1 METNNVEASARV
13 LDAATSAVGSI
24 HAAAGDAPAVWHPT
38 YADCVHFKS
47 LLEYFVAH
55 LEWKVNHDRGQ
66 AGFSTYI
73 EPNLNKEGE
82 LPVECSGSKGD
93 DADSLQSYIAR
104 WSRYGSDKV
113 IIKVLGLQTLKEEPK
128 GWYLKWAHASGA
140 NIKTR
145 WRQNHLERF
154 YLNVCIITTDYP
166 QDTEVAIDELG
177 LFDGLGPNQAVK
189 DFFDAFVQ
197 LKGKFYE
204 MWEAEQGGEN
214 NEANN
219 GSELKEG
226 NRLVDELQE
235 LITSNKNLI
244 LTGAPGTGKTFLA
257 KQLAHKLV
265 DDPNCDEEQ
274 NKARYNAQV
283 KFVQFHPSYDYT
295 DFVEGLR
302 PKNDENGQLGFERR
316 DGTFK
321 ELCLAA
327 LNAQEQAQK
336 DGVEAPAFVMI
347 IDEINRGQVSK
358 IFGELFFALDPD
370 YRGSEGLVETQ
381 YQNMVPDGDQFK
393 KGFYVPENVYVIGTM
408 NDIDHSLEPLD
419 FAFRRRFAWREITA
433 SERFDAMFIGTEPF
447 AVAPDLV
454 AQVKPFFTRLNDK
467 IGSDLGFGTA
477 YQVGPAYFLKLK
489 NFIKDIPD
497 LNDANDEQVKACM
510 EKLWAIHLKPLLQEY
525 LKVNSDTDL
534 TLEDLEQAYY
544 GINSRL
550 EVSAAAPAAHNALLD
565 DFSALAEEPAAV
577 QNEGSVQHDAA
588 VPRTNHGVE
597 SAQPIKLSAEEKLK
611 FQQLLEYLVVR

>member
-1 METNNVEASARV
+1 METNNVAASTTV
-13 LDAATSAVGSI
+13 LDAVTSAVGGTN
-24 HAAAGDAPAVWHPT
+24 AAAGDAPVAWQPT
-38 YADCVHFKS
+38 YADCVQFKS

-55 LEWKVNHDRGQ
+55 LEWKVNHDRKQ

-73 EPNLNKEGE
+73 EPNLNKDGE

-113 IIKVLGLQTLKEEPK
+113 IIKVLGLQTLKDEPK

-166 QDTEVAIDELG
+166 QDTEVAINELG

-219 GSELKEG
+219 GSELKDG
-226 NRLVDELQE
+226 NHLVDELQE
-235 LITSNKNLI
+235 LITINKNLI
-244 LTGAPGTGKTFLA
+244 LTGAPGTGKTYLA
-257 KQLAHKLV
+257 KQLACKLV
-265 DDPNCDEEQ
+265 GAQSAKDEQYQ
-274 NKARYNAQV
+274 NHV

-302 PKNDENGQLGFERR
+302 PYNQGGQLGFERK
-316 DGTFK
+316 DGSFK
-321 ELCLAA
+321 MLCKAALAA
-327 LNAQEQAQK
+327 
-336 DGVEAPAFVMI
+336 PAENFVMI

-370 YRGSEGLVETQ
+370 YRGPEGLVETQ

-393 KGFYVPENVYVIGTM
+393 KGFYVPENVYIIGTM

-419 FAFRRRFAWREITA
+419 FAFRRRFAWREIAA
-433 SERFDAMFIGTEPF
+433 SERFDGMFSGAEPF
-447 AVAPDLV
+447 AAAPDLV

-544 GINSRL
+544 GITSRL

>member
-1 METNNVEASARV
+1 METNNVEASTRV
-13 LDAATSAVGSI
+13 LDAATSAVGT
-24 HAAAGDAPAVWHPT
+24 HAAAGDAPAAWHPT

-93 DADSLQSYIAR
+93 DADSLQSYIER

-166 QDTEVAIDELG
+166 QDTEVAINELG

-189 DFFDAFVQ
+189 DFFEAFVQ

-204 MWEAEQGGEN
+204 MWEAEQGGKN
-214 NEANN
+214 NGANN
-219 GSELKEG
+219 GSELNEG
-226 NRLVDELQE
+226 NHLVDELQE

-244 LTGAPGTGKTFLA
+244 LTGAPGTGKTYLA
-257 KQLAHKLV
+257 KQLACNLLGAQSAK
-265 DDPNCDEEQ
+265 DEQ
-274 NKARYNAQV
+274 YQSHV

-302 PKNDENGQLGFERR
+302 PYNQGGQLGFERK
-316 DGTFK
+316 DGSFK
-321 ELCLAA
+321 ALCKAALAA
-327 LNAQEQAQK
+327 PDEN
-336 DGVEAPAFVMI
+336 FVMI

-370 YRGSEGLVETQ
+370 YRGPDGLVETQ
-381 YQNMVPDGDQFK
+381 YQNMVPDGNQFK

-419 FAFRRRFAWREITA
+419 FAFRRRFAWYEILA
-433 SERFDAMFIGTEPF
+433 EKRFEMLSET
-447 AVAPDLV
+447 
-454 AQVKPFFTRLNDK
+454 KPFSTAPKFVQKVEPYFTRLNDMIK
-467 IGSDLGFGTA
+467 SDQGFGTA

-489 NFIKDIPD
+489 NFIPGITA
-497 LNDANDEQVKACM
+497 LNDATPDQVEDCM
-510 EKLWAIHLKPLLQEY
+510 NELWEIHLKPLLQEC
-525 LKVNSDTDL
+525 LKVNSDTNL
-534 TLEDLEQAYY
+534 TLEDLENTFLNTKSNE
-544 GINSRL
+544 GINQSG
-550 EVSAAAPAAHNALLD
+550 E
-565 DFSALAEEPAAV
+565 
-577 QNEGSVQHDAA
+577 QGGDAQ
-588 VPRTNHGVE
+588 G
-597 SAQPIKLSAEEKLK
+597 
-611 FQQLLEYLVVR
+611 

>member
-1 METNNVEASARV
+1 METNNVAASTTV
-13 LDAATSAVGSI
+13 LDAVTSAVGGTN
-24 HAAAGDAPAVWHPT
+24 AAAGDAPVAWQPT
-38 YADCVHFKS
+38 YADCVQFKS

-55 LEWKVNHDRGQ
+55 LEWKVNHDRKQ

-73 EPNLNKEGE
+73 EPNLNKDGE

-113 IIKVLGLQTLKEEPK
+113 IIKVLGLQTLKDEPK

-219 GSELKEG
+219 GSELKDG
-226 NRLVDELQE
+226 NHLVDELQE

-244 LTGAPGTGKTFLA
+244 LTGAPGTGKTYLA
-257 KQLAHKLV
+257 KQLACKLV
-265 DDPNCDEEQ
+265 GAKEANDKDPLYKDH
-274 NKARYNAQV
+274 V

-321 ELCLAA
+321 KLCQAA
-327 LNAQEQAQK
+327 LEAQKQAQN
-336 DGVEAPAFVMI
+336 DGVEAPSFVMI
-347 IDEINRGQVSK
+347 NDELNRGQVSK
-358 IFGELFFALDPD
+358 I
-370 YRGSEGLVETQ
+370 
-381 YQNMVPDGDQFK
+381 
-393 KGFYVPENVYVIGTM
+393 
-408 NDIDHSLEPLD
+408 
-419 FAFRRRFAWREITA
+419 
-433 SERFDAMFIGTEPF
+433 
-447 AVAPDLV
+447 
-454 AQVKPFFTRLNDK
+454 
-467 IGSDLGFGTA
+467 LG
-477 YQVGPAYFLKLK
+477 
-489 NFIKDIPD
+489 
-497 LNDANDEQVKACM
+497 
-510 EKLWAIHLKPLLQEY
+510 
-525 LKVNSDTDL
+525 
-534 TLEDLEQAYY
+534 
-544 GINSRL
+544 
-550 EVSAAAPAAHNALLD
+550 
-565 DFSALAEEPAAV
+565 
-577 QNEGSVQHDAA
+577 
-588 VPRTNHGVE
+588 
-597 SAQPIKLSAEEKLK
+597 
-611 FQQLLEYLVVR
+611 

>member
-1 METNNVEASARV
+1 METNNVEASTRV
-13 LDAATSAVGSI
+13 LDAATSAVGT
-24 HAAAGDAPAVWHPT
+24 HAAAGDAPAAWHPT

-93 DADSLQSYIAR
+93 DADSLQSYIER

-189 DFFDAFVQ
+189 DFFEAFVQ

-204 MWEAEQGGEN
+204 MWEAEQGGKN
-214 NEANN
+214 NGANN
-219 GSELKEG
+219 GSELNEG
-226 NRLVDELQE
+226 NHLVDELHE

-244 LTGAPGTGKTFLA
+244 LTGAPGTGKTYLA
-257 KQLAHKLV
+257 KQLACNLV
-265 DDPNCDEEQ
+265 GAQSAKDEQ
-274 NKARYNAQV
+274 YQSHV
-283 KFVQFHPSYDYT
+283 KFLQFHPSYDYT

-302 PKNDENGQLGFERR
+302 PVNKDGLLGFERK
-316 DGTFK
+316 DGSFK
-321 ELCLAA
+321 TLCKAALAA
-327 LNAQEQAQK
+327 PDEI
-336 DGVEAPAFVMI
+336 FVMI

-370 YRGSEGLVETQ
+370 YRGAEGLVETQ

-393 KGFYVPENVYVIGTM
+393 KGFYVPENVYIIGTM

-419 FAFRRRFAWREITA
+419 FAFRRRFAWREIAA
-433 SERFDAMFIGTEPF
+433 SERFDGMFSGAEPF
-447 AVAPDLV
+447 AAAPDLV
-454 AQVKPFFTRLNDK
+454 AQVKPYFTRLNDK
-467 IGSDLGFGTA
+467 IGADSGFGMA

-489 NFIKDIPD
+489 NFIKDISD
-497 LNDANDEQVKACM
+497 LNAAKDEQVRACL

-525 LKVNSDTDL
+525 LKVNGDSSFTLDDL
-534 TLEDLEQAYY
+534 GNAYCGTNLEQ
-544 GINSRL
+544 
-550 EVSAAAPAAHNALLD
+550 EDHAAAQDANNVLLD
-565 DFSALAEEPAAV
+565 DFSALAGAMDAPEESNAEHGTTAPELNRVAEPTQAA
-577 QNEGSVQHDAA
+577 E
-588 VPRTNHGVE
+588 
-597 SAQPIKLSAEEKLK
+597 LSPEDILKLK
-611 FQQLLEYLVVR
+611 QLLKSVGVR

>member
-1 METNNVEASARV
+1 METNNVAASTTV
-13 LDAATSAVGSI
+13 LDASTSAVGSTN
-24 HAAAGDAPAVWHPT
+24 AAAGDAPAAWQPT
-38 YADCVHFKS
+38 YADCVQFKN

-93 DADSLQSYIAR
+93 DADSLQSYIAQ

-145 WRQNHLERF
+145 WRQNHLDRF

-166 QDTEVAIDELG
+166 EDTEFTIEELG
-177 LFDGLGPNQAVK
+177 LFDGLGPNQAVQ
-189 DFFDAFVQ
+189 DFLEAFVQ
-197 LKGKFYE
+197 LKDKFYE
-204 MWEAEQGGEN
+204 RWEAEQGGRN
-214 NEANN
+214 HAANN
-219 GSELKEG
+219 GSELKDG
-226 NRLVDELQE
+226 NHLVDELQE

-257 KQLAHKLV
+257 KQLASRLV
-265 DDPNCDEEQ
+265 GAQSTKDDQ
-274 NKARYNAQV
+274 YQSHV

-302 PKNDENGQLGFERR
+302 PYNQGGQLGFERK
-316 DGTFK
+316 DGSFK
-321 ELCLAA
+321 ALCKSALAA
-327 LNAQEQAQK
+327 PDET
-336 DGVEAPAFVMI
+336 FVLI

-358 IFGELFFALDPD
+358 IFGELFFALDQD
-370 YRGSEGLVETQ
+370 YRGPEGLVETQ
-381 YQNMVPDGDQFK
+381 YQNMVPDRDQFK
-393 KGFYVPENVYVIGTM
+393 KGFYVPENVYIIGTM

-419 FAFRRRFAWREITA
+419 FAFRRRFAWREIAA
-433 SERFDAMFIGTEPF
+433 SERFDGMFSGAETF
-447 AVAPDLV
+447 AFAPDFV
-454 AQVKPFFTRLNDK
+454 AKVKPYFTRLNDK
-467 IGSDLGFGTA
+467 IGADSGFGTA

-489 NFIKDIPD
+489 NFTKDISD
-497 LNDANDEQVKACM
+497 LNAAKDEQVRACL

-534 TLEDLEQAYY
+534 TLDDLEQAYY
-544 GINSRL
+544 GTNSRL

-565 DFSALAEEPAAV
+565 DFSALAEVPAAV
-577 QNEGSVQHDAA
+577 QDEGNVQHDAA

-611 FQQLLEYLVVR
+611 FQQLLEYFVP

>member
-93 DADSLQSYIAR
+93 DADSLQSYIER

-145 WRQNHLERF
+145 WRQNHLDRF

-166 QDTEVAIDELG
+166 EDAEFTIEELG
-177 LFDGLGPNQAVK
+177 LFDGLGPNQAVQ
-189 DFFDAFVQ
+189 DFLEAFVQ
-197 LKGKFYE
+197 LKDKFYE
-204 MWEAEQGGEN
+204 RWEAEQGGRN
-214 NEANN
+214 HAANN
-219 GSELKEG
+219 GSELKDG
-226 NRLVDELQE
+226 NHLVDELQE

-257 KQLAHKLV
+257 KQLASRLV
-265 DDPNCDEEQ
+265 GAQSTKDDQ
-274 NKARYNAQV
+274 YQSHV

-302 PKNDENGQLGFERR
+302 PYNQGGQLGFERK
-316 DGTFK
+316 DGSFK
-321 ELCLAA
+321 ALCKSALAA
-327 LNAQEQAQK
+327 PDET
-336 DGVEAPAFVMI
+336 FVLI

-370 YRGSEGLVETQ
+370 YRGPEGLVETQ

-393 KGFYVPENVYVIGTM
+393 KGFYVPENVYIIGTM

-419 FAFRRRFAWREITA
+419 FAFRRRFAWREIAA
-433 SERFDAMFIGTEPF
+433 SERFDGMFSGAETF
-447 AVAPDLV
+447 AFAPDLV
-454 AQVKPFFTRLNDK
+454 AQVKLYFTRLNDK
-467 IGSDLGFGTA
+467 IGADSGFGTA

-489 NFIKDIPD
+489 NFTKDLSD
-497 LNDANDEQVKACM
+497 LNAANDEQVKACM

-544 GINSRL
+544 GTNIRL
-550 EVSAAAPAAHNALLD
+550 EDSAAAPAAHNALLD
-565 DFSALAEEPAAV
+565 SALAEVPAAV
-577 QNEGSVQHDAA
+577 QDEGNVQHDAA

-611 FQQLLEYLVVR
+611 FQQLLEYFVGVR

>member
-1 METNNVEASARV
+1 METNNVAASTTV
-13 LDAATSAVGSI
+13 LDASTSAVGS
-24 HAAAGDAPAVWHPT
+24 ANVAAGDALAAWHPT
-38 YADCVHFKS
+38 YADCVQFKS

-55 LEWKVNHDRGQ
+55 LEWKVNHDRKQ

-73 EPNLNKEGE
+73 ESNLNKDGE

-93 DADSLQSYIAR
+93 DTDSLQSYIAR

-145 WRQNHLERF
+145 WRQNHLERL

-189 DFFDAFVQ
+189 DFLEAFVQ

-204 MWEAEQGGEN
+204 MWEAKQGGEN
-214 NEANN
+214 NGANN

-244 LTGAPGTGKTFLA
+244 LTGAPGTGKTYLA
-257 KQLAHKLV
+257 KQLACKLV
-265 DDPNCDEEQ
+265 GAQSAKDEHYQ
-274 NKARYNAQV
+274 SHV

-302 PKNDENGQLGFERR
+302 PANKDGSLGFERR
-316 DGTFK
+316 DGSFK
-321 ELCLAA
+321 TLCKAALAA
-327 LNAQEQAQK
+327 PDEN
-336 DGVEAPAFVMI
+336 FVMI

-370 YRGSEGLVETQ
+370 YRGPECLVETQ

-393 KGFYVPENVYVIGTM
+393 AGFYVPENVYIIGTM

-419 FAFRRRFAWREITA
+419 FAFRRRFAWREIAA
-433 SERFDAMFIGTEPF
+433 SERFDGMFSGAEPF
-447 AVAPDLV
+447 AAAPDLV
-454 AQVKPFFTRLNDK
+454 AQVKPYFTRLNDK
-467 IGSDLGFGTA
+467 IGADLGFGTA

-489 NFIKDIPD
+489 NFNKDISD
-497 LNDANDEQVKACM
+497 LNALNDEQVKACM
-510 EKLWAIHLKPLLQEY
+510 EQLWAIHLKPLLQEY
-525 LKVNSDTDL
+525 LKVNSDTSL
-534 TLEDLEQAYY
+534 TLDDLEQAYY
-544 GINSRL
+544 STNIRP
-550 EVSAAAPAAHNALLD
+550 EVSAVSPGASSVLLD
-565 DFSALAEEPAAV
+565 APNTPEAAQEESNAEFV
-577 QNEGSVQHDAA
+577 SYFLWDNRDAK
-588 VPRTNHGVE
+588 
-597 SAQPIKLSAEEKLK
+597 SAQPIKLSAEEKQK
-611 FQQLLEYLVVR
+611 RFKQLLEYFVGVR

>member
-1 METNNVEASARV
+1 METNNVAASTTV
-13 LDAATSAVGSI
+13 LDAVTSAVGGTN
-24 HAAAGDAPAVWHPT
+24 AAAGDAPVAWQPT
-38 YADCVHFKS
+38 YADCVQFKS

-55 LEWKVNHDRGQ
+55 LEWKVNHDRKQ

-73 EPNLNKEGE
+73 EPNLNKDGE

-113 IIKVLGLQTLKEEPK
+113 IIKVLGLQTLKDEPK

-166 QDTEVAIDELG
+166 QDTEVAINELG

-219 GSELKEG
+219 GSELKDG
-226 NRLVDELQE
+226 NHLVDELQE

-257 KQLAHKLV
+257 KQLASRLV
-265 DDPNCDEEQ
+265 GAQSTKDEQYQ
-274 NKARYNAQV
+274 NHV

-302 PKNDENGQLGFERR
+302 PYNQGGQLGFERK
-316 DGTFK
+316 DGSFK
-321 ELCLAA
+321 MLCKAALAA
-327 LNAQEQAQK
+327 
-336 DGVEAPAFVMI
+336 PAENFVMI

-370 YRGSEGLVETQ
+370 YRGPDGLVETQ

-393 KGFYVPENVYVIGTM
+393 KGFYVPENVYIIGTM

-419 FAFRRRFAWREITA
+419 FAFRRRFAWREIAA
-433 SERFDAMFIGTEPF
+433 SERFYGMFMVSEPF
-447 AVAPDLV
+447 AAAPDLV
-454 AQVKPFFTRLNDK
+454 AQVKPYFERLNDK
-467 IGSDLGFGTA
+467 IGADSGFGTA

-489 NFIKDIPD
+489 NFIKDISD
-497 LNDANDEQVKACM
+497 LNAAKDEQVRACL

-534 TLEDLEQAYY
+534 TLEDFEQAYY

>member
-1 METNNVEASARV
+1 METNNVAASTTV
-13 LDAATSAVGSI
+13 LDAVTSAVGGTN
-24 HAAAGDAPAVWHPT
+24 AAAGDAPVAWQPT
-38 YADCVHFKS
+38 YADCVQFKS

-55 LEWKVNHDRGQ
+55 LEWKVNHDRKQ

-73 EPNLNKEGE
+73 EPNLNKDGE

-113 IIKVLGLQTLKEEPK
+113 IIKVLGLQTLKDEPK

-166 QDTEVAIDELG
+166 QDTEVAINELG

-189 DFFDAFVQ
+189 DFLEAFVQ

-204 MWEAEQGGEN
+204 MWEADQGGKN
-214 NEANN
+214 NGANN
-219 GSELKEG
+219 GSKLKEG

-244 LTGAPGTGKTFLA
+244 LTGAPGTGKTYLA
-257 KQLAHKLV
+257 KQLACKLV
-265 DDPNCDEEQ
+265 GAQSAKDEQYQ
-274 NKARYNAQV
+274 NHV

-302 PKNDENGQLGFERR
+302 PYNQGGQLGFERK
-316 DGTFK
+316 DGSFK
-321 ELCLAA
+321 MLCKAALAA
-327 LNAQEQAQK
+327 
-336 DGVEAPAFVMI
+336 PAENFVMI

-370 YRGSEGLVETQ
+370 YRGPEGLVETQ

-393 KGFYVPENVYVIGTM
+393 KGFYVPENVYIIGTM

-433 SERFDAMFIGTEPF
+433 SERFDGMFSGAEPF
-447 AVAPDLV
+447 AAAPDLV

-467 IGSDLGFGTA
+467 FGSDLVGFGTA

>member
-1 METNNVEASARV
+1 METNNVAASTTV
-13 LDAATSAVGSI
+13 LDAVTSAVGGTN
-24 HAAAGDAPAVWHPT
+24 AAAGDAPVAWQPT
-38 YADCVHFKS
+38 YADCVQFKS

-55 LEWKVNHDRGQ
+55 LEWKVNHDRKQ
-66 AGFSTYI
+66 AGFSTYV
-73 EPNLNKEGE
+73 EPNLNKDGE

-145 WRQNHLERF
+145 WRQHHLERF

-166 QDTEVAIDELG
+166 QDTEVAINELG

-189 DFFDAFVQ
+189 DFLEAFVQ

-204 MWEAEQGGEN
+204 MWEAKQGGEN
-214 NEANN
+214 NGVNN

-244 LTGAPGTGKTFLA
+244 LTGAPGTGKTYLA
-257 KQLAHKLV
+257 KQLACKLV
-265 DDPNCDEEQ
+265 GAQSAKDEQYQ
-274 NKARYNAQV
+274 NHV

-302 PKNDENGQLGFERR
+302 PYNQGGQLGFERK
-316 DGTFK
+316 DGSFK
-321 ELCLAA
+321 ELCKAALAA
-327 LNAQEQAQK
+327 
-336 DGVEAPAFVMI
+336 PAENFVMI

-358 IFGELFFALDPD
+358 IVGELFFALDPD
-370 YRGSEGLVETQ
+370 YRGPEGLVETQ

-393 KGFYVPENVYVIGTM
+393 KGFYVPENVYIIGTM

-433 SERFDAMFIGTEPF
+433 SERFDGMFSGAEPF
-447 AVAPDLV
+447 AAAPDLV

>member
-1 METNNVEASARV
+1 METNNVAASTTV
-13 LDAATSAVGSI
+13 LDAVTSAVGGTN
-24 HAAAGDAPAVWHPT
+24 AAAGDAPVAWQPT
-38 YADCVHFKS
+38 YADCVQFKS

-55 LEWKVNHDRGQ
+55 LEWKVNHDRKQ
-66 AGFSTYI
+66 AGFSTYV
-73 EPNLNKEGE
+73 EPNLNKDGE

-166 QDTEVAIDELG
+166 QDTEVAINELG

-189 DFFDAFVQ
+189 DFLEAFVQ

-204 MWEAEQGGEN
+204 MWEAKQGGEN
-214 NEANN
+214 NGVNN

-244 LTGAPGTGKTFLA
+244 LTGAPGTGKTYLA
-257 KQLAHKLV
+257 KQLACKLV
-265 DDPNCDEEQ
+265 GAQSAKDEQYQ
-274 NKARYNAQV
+274 NHV

-302 PKNDENGQLGFERR
+302 PYNQGGQLGFERK
-316 DGTFK
+316 DGSFK
-321 ELCLAA
+321 ELCKAALAA
-327 LNAQEQAQK
+327 
-336 DGVEAPAFVMI
+336 PAENFVMI

-358 IFGELFFALDPD
+358 IVGELFFALDPD
-370 YRGSEGLVETQ
+370 YRGPEGLVETQ

-393 KGFYVPENVYVIGTM
+393 KGFYVPENVYIIGTM

-433 SERFDAMFIGTEPF
+433 SERFDGMFSGAEPF
-447 AVAPDLV
+447 AAAPDLV

-497 LNDANDEQVKACM
+497 LNDAKDEQVKACM

>member
-1 METNNVEASARV
+1 M
-13 LDAATSAVGSI
+13 
-24 HAAAGDAPAVWHPT
+24 
-38 YADCVHFKS
+38 
-47 LLEYFVAH
+47 
-55 LEWKVNHDRGQ
+55 
-66 AGFSTYI
+66 
-73 EPNLNKEGE
+73 
-82 LPVECSGSKGD
+82 
-93 DADSLQSYIAR
+93 
-104 WSRYGSDKV
+104 
-113 IIKVLGLQTLKEEPK
+113 
-128 GWYLKWAHASGA
+128 
-140 NIKTR
+140 
-145 WRQNHLERF
+145 
-154 YLNVCIITTDYP
+154 
-166 QDTEVAIDELG
+166 
-177 LFDGLGPNQAVK
+177 FDGLGPNQAVK
-189 DFFDAFVQ
+189 DFFEAFVQ

-219 GSELKEG
+219 GSELKDG
-226 NRLVDELQE
+226 NHLVDELQE

-244 LTGAPGTGKTFLA
+244 LTGAPGTGKTYLA
-257 KQLAHKLV
+257 KQLACKLV
-265 DDPNCDEEQ
+265 GAQSAKDEQYQ
-274 NKARYNAQV
+274 NHV

-302 PKNDENGQLGFERR
+302 PYNQGGQPGFERK
-316 DGTFK
+316 DGSFK
-321 ELCLAA
+321 ALCKAALAA
-327 LNAQEQAQK
+327 PDEN
-336 DGVEAPAFVMI
+336 FVMI

-370 YRGSEGLVETQ
+370 YRGPEGLVETQ

-393 KGFYVPENVYVIGTM
+393 KGFYVPENVYIIGTM

-433 SERFDAMFIGTEPF
+433 SERFYGMFSGAEPF
-447 AVAPDLV
+447 AAAPDLV

-550 EVSAAAPAAHNALLD
+550 EVSAAAPAAHNSLLD
-565 DFSALAEEPAAV
+565 DFSALAEESAAV

>member
-1 METNNVEASARV
+1 METNNVAASTTV
-13 LDAATSAVGSI
+13 LDAATSAVGGT
-24 HAAAGDAPAVWHPT
+24 HAAGDAPASWQPT
-38 YADCVHFKS
+38 YADCVQFKS

-55 LEWKVNHDRGQ
+55 IEWKVNHDREQ

-73 EPNLNKEGE
+73 EPNLNKDGE

-93 DADSLQSYIAR
+93 DTDSLQSYIAQ

-145 WRQNHLERF
+145 WRQNHLDRF

-166 QDTEVAIDELG
+166 EDTEFTIEELG
-177 LFDGLGPNQAVK
+177 LFDGLGPNQAVQ
-189 DFFDAFVQ
+189 DFLEAFVQ
-197 LKGKFYE
+197 LKDKFYE
-204 MWEAEQGGEN
+204 RWEAEQGGRN
-214 NEANN
+214 HAANN
-219 GSELKEG
+219 GSELKDG
-226 NRLVDELQE
+226 NHLVDELQE

-257 KQLAHKLV
+257 KQLASRLV
-265 DDPNCDEEQ
+265 GAQSTKDDQ
-274 NKARYNAQV
+274 YQSHV

-302 PKNDENGQLGFERR
+302 PYNQGGQLGFERK
-316 DGTFK
+316 DGSFK
-321 ELCLAA
+321 ALCKSALAA
-327 LNAQEQAQK
+327 PDET
-336 DGVEAPAFVMI
+336 FVLI

-358 IFGELFFALDPD
+358 IFGELFFALDQD
-370 YRGSEGLVETQ
+370 YRGPEGLVETQ
-381 YQNMVPDGDQFK
+381 YQNMVPDRDQFK
-393 KGFYVPENVYVIGTM
+393 KGFYVPENVYIIGTM

-419 FAFRRRFAWREITA
+419 FAFRRRFAWREIAA
-433 SERFDAMFIGTEPF
+433 SERFDGMFSGAETF
-447 AVAPDLV
+447 AFAPDFV
-454 AQVKPFFTRLNDK
+454 AKVKPYFTRLNDK
-467 IGSDLGFGTA
+467 IGADSGFGTA

-489 NFIKDIPD
+489 NFTKDISD
-497 LNDANDEQVKACM
+497 LNAAKDEQVRACL

-534 TLEDLEQAYY
+534 TLDDLEQAYY
-544 GINSRL
+544 GTNSRL

-565 DFSALAEEPAAV
+565 DFSALAEVPAAV
-577 QNEGSVQHDAA
+577 QDEGNVQHDAA

-611 FQQLLEYLVVR
+611 FQQLLEYFVP

>member
-1 METNNVEASARV
+1 METNNVAASTTV
-13 LDAATSAVGSI
+13 LDAATSAVGGT
-24 HAAAGDAPAVWHPT
+24 HAAGDAPASWQPT
-38 YADCVHFKS
+38 YADYVQFKS

-55 LEWKVNHDRGQ
+55 LEWKVNHDREQ

-73 EPNLNKEGE
+73 EPNLNKDGE

-93 DADSLQSYIAR
+93 DTDSLQSYIAR

-166 QDTEVAIDELG
+166 QDTEVAIGELG

-189 DFFDAFVQ
+189 DFLEAFVQ

-204 MWEAEQGGEN
+204 MWEAKQGGEN
-214 NEANN
+214 NGVNN
-219 GSELKEG
+219 GSELKVG

-244 LTGAPGTGKTFLA
+244 LTGAPGTGKTYLA
-257 KQLAHKLV
+257 KQLACKLV
-265 DDPNCDEEQ
+265 GAQSAKDEQYQ
-274 NKARYNAQV
+274 NHV

-302 PKNDENGQLGFERR
+302 PYNQGGQLGFERK
-316 DGTFK
+316 DGSFK
-321 ELCLAA
+321 MLCKAALAA
-327 LNAQEQAQK
+327 
-336 DGVEAPAFVMI
+336 PAENFVMI

-370 YRGSEGLVETQ
+370 YRGPEGLVETQ
-381 YQNMVPDGDQFK
+381 YQNMVLDGDQFK
-393 KGFYVPENVYVIGTM
+393 KGFYVPENVYIIGTM

-433 SERFDAMFIGTEPF
+433 SERFDGMFSGAEPF
-447 AVAPDLV
+447 AAAPDLV

-588 VPRTNHGVE
+588 VPRTNHGIE

>member
-1 METNNVEASARV
+1 
-13 LDAATSAVGSI
+13 
-24 HAAAGDAPAVWHPT
+24 
-38 YADCVHFKS
+38 
-47 LLEYFVAH
+47 
-55 LEWKVNHDRGQ
+55 
-66 AGFSTYI
+66 
-73 EPNLNKEGE
+73 
-82 LPVECSGSKGD
+82 
-93 DADSLQSYIAR
+93 
-104 WSRYGSDKV
+104 
-113 IIKVLGLQTLKEEPK
+113 
-128 GWYLKWAHASGA
+128 
-140 NIKTR
+140 
-145 WRQNHLERF
+145 
-154 YLNVCIITTDYP
+154 
-166 QDTEVAIDELG
+166 
-177 LFDGLGPNQAVK
+177 
-189 DFFDAFVQ
+189 
-197 LKGKFYE
+197 
-204 MWEAEQGGEN
+204 
-214 NEANN
+214 
-219 GSELKEG
+219 
-226 NRLVDELQE
+226 
-235 LITSNKNLI
+235 
-244 LTGAPGTGKTFLA
+244 
-257 KQLAHKLV
+257 
-265 DDPNCDEEQ
+265 
-274 NKARYNAQV
+274 
-283 KFVQFHPSYDYT
+283 
-295 DFVEGLR
+295 
-302 PKNDENGQLGFERR
+302 
-316 DGTFK
+316 
-321 ELCLAA
+321 
-327 LNAQEQAQK
+327 
-336 DGVEAPAFVMI
+336 MI

-358 IFGELFFALDPD
+358 IVGELFFALDPD
-370 YRGSEGLVETQ
+370 YRGPEGLVETQ

-393 KGFYVPENVYVIGTM
+393 KGFYVPENVYIIGTM

-433 SERFDAMFIGTEPF
+433 SERFDGMFSGAEPF
-447 AVAPDLV
+447 AAAPDLV

>member
-1 METNNVEASARV
+1 METNNVAASTTV
-13 LDAATSAVGSI
+13 LDAVTSAVGGTN
-24 HAAAGDAPAVWHPT
+24 AAAGDAPVAWQPT
-38 YADCVHFKS
+38 YADCVQFKS

-55 LEWKVNHDRGQ
+55 LEWKVNHDRKQ
-66 AGFSTYI
+66 AGFSTYV
-73 EPNLNKEGE
+73 EPNLNKDGE

-166 QDTEVAIDELG
+166 QDTEVAINELG

-189 DFFDAFVQ
+189 DFLEAFVQ

-204 MWEAEQGGEN
+204 MWEAKQGGEN
-214 NEANN
+214 NGVNN

-244 LTGAPGTGKTFLA
+244 LTGAPGTGKTYLA
-257 KQLAHKLV
+257 KQLACKLV
-265 DDPNCDEEQ
+265 GAQSAKDEQYQ
-274 NKARYNAQV
+274 NHV

-302 PKNDENGQLGFERR
+302 PYNQGGQLGFERK
-316 DGTFK
+316 DGSFK
-321 ELCLAA
+321 ELCKAALAA
-327 LNAQEQAQK
+327 
-336 DGVEAPAFVMI
+336 PAENFVMI

-358 IFGELFFALDPD
+358 IVGELFFALDPD
-370 YRGSEGLVETQ
+370 YRGPEGLVETQ

-393 KGFYVPENVYVIGTM
+393 KGFYVPENVYIIGTM

-433 SERFDAMFIGTEPF
+433 SERFDGMFSGAEPF
-447 AVAPDLV
+447 AAAPDLV

>member
-1 METNNVEASARV
+1 METNNVAASTTV
-13 LDAATSAVGSI
+13 LDASTSAVGS
-24 HAAAGDAPAVWHPT
+24 ANVAAGDALAAWHPT
-38 YADCVHFKS
+38 YADCVQFKS

-55 LEWKVNHDRGQ
+55 LEWKVNHDRKQ

-73 EPNLNKEGE
+73 EPNLNKDGE

-113 IIKVLGLQTLKEEPK
+113 IIKALGLQTLKDEPK
-128 GWYLKWAHASGA
+128 GWYLKWSHASGA

-219 GSELKEG
+219 GSELKDG
-226 NRLVDELQE
+226 NHLVDELQE

-244 LTGAPGTGKTFLA
+244 LTGAPGTGKTYLA
-257 KQLAHKLV
+257 KQLACKLV
-265 DDPNCDEEQ
+265 GAQSAKDEQYQ
-274 NKARYNAQV
+274 NHV

-302 PKNDENGQLGFERR
+302 PYNQGGQLGFERK
-316 DGTFK
+316 DGSFK
-321 ELCLAA
+321 ALCKAALAA
-327 LNAQEQAQK
+327 
-336 DGVEAPAFVMI
+336 PAENFVMI

-370 YRGSEGLVETQ
+370 YRGPEGLVETQ

-393 KGFYVPENVYVIGTM
+393 KGFYVPENVYIIGTM

-433 SERFDAMFIGTEPF
+433 SERFDGMFSGAEPF
-447 AVAPDLV
+447 AAAPDLV
-454 AQVKPFFTRLNDK
+454 AQIKPFFTRLNDK

-477 YQVGPAYFLKLK
+477 YQVGTAYFLKLK

-565 DFSALAEEPAAV
+565 DCSALAEEPAAV

-597 SAQPIKLSAEEKLK
+597 SARGTELSAEELMNQFKQ
-611 FQQLLEYLVVR
+611 FLESVKVR

>member
-1 METNNVEASARV
+1 METNNVAASTTV
-13 LDAATSAVGSI
+13 LDASTSAVGS
-24 HAAAGDAPAVWHPT
+24 ANVAAGDALAAWHPT
-38 YADCVHFKS
+38 YADCVQFKS

-55 LEWKVNHDRGQ
+55 LEWKVNHDRKQ

-73 EPNLNKEGE
+73 EPNLNKDGE

-166 QDTEVAIDELG
+166 QDTEVAINELG

-189 DFFDAFVQ
+189 DFFEAFVQ

-257 KQLAHKLV
+257 KQLACKLV
-265 DDPNCDEEQ
+265 GAQSAKDEQYQ
-274 NKARYNAQV
+274 NHV

-302 PKNDENGQLGFERR
+302 PYNQGGQLGFERK
-316 DGTFK
+316 DGSFK
-321 ELCLAA
+321 MLCKAALAA
-327 LNAQEQAQK
+327 
-336 DGVEAPAFVMI
+336 PAENFVMI

-370 YRGSEGLVETQ
+370 YRGPEGLVETQ

-393 KGFYVPENVYVIGTM
+393 KGFYVPENVYIIGTM

-433 SERFDAMFIGTEPF
+433 SERFDGMFSGAEPF
-447 AVAPDLV
+447 AAAPDLV

>member
-1 METNNVEASARV
+1 METNNVAASTTV
-13 LDAATSAVGSI
+13 LDAVTSAVGGTN
-24 HAAAGDAPAVWHPT
+24 AAAGDAPVAWQPT
-38 YADCVHFKS
+38 YADCVQFKS

-55 LEWKVNHDRGQ
+55 LEWKVNHDRKQ

-73 EPNLNKEGE
+73 EPNLNKDGE

-113 IIKVLGLQTLKEEPK
+113 
-128 GWYLKWAHASGA
+128 
-140 NIKTR
+140 IKTR

-219 GSELKEG
+219 GSELKDG
-226 NRLVDELQE
+226 NHLVDELQE

-244 LTGAPGTGKTFLA
+244 LTGAPGTGKTYLA
-257 KQLAHKLV
+257 KQLACKLV
-265 DDPNCDEEQ
+265 GAQSAKDEQYQ
-274 NKARYNAQV
+274 NHV

-302 PKNDENGQLGFERR
+302 PYNQGGQLGFERK
-316 DGTFK
+316 DGSFK
-321 ELCLAA
+321 MLCKAALAA
-327 LNAQEQAQK
+327 
-336 DGVEAPAFVMI
+336 PAENFVLI

-370 YRGSEGLVETQ
+370 YRGPEGLVETQ

-393 KGFYVPENVYVIGTM
+393 KGIYVPENVYIIGTM

-433 SERFDAMFIGTEPF
+433 SERFDGMFSGAEPF
-447 AVAPDLV
+447 AAAPDLV

-534 TLEDLEQAYY
+534 TLEDLEKAYY

-550 EVSAAAPAAHNALLD
+550 EDSAAAPAAQNALFD
-565 DFSALAEEPAAV
+565 DFSVLAEASTAV
-577 QNEGSVQHDAA
+577 QDGGNAKHGAA
-588 VPRTNHGVE
+588 VPRTNRGVE
-597 SAQPIKLSAEEKLK
+597 SARAAELSYEEKVK
-611 FQQLLEYLVVR
+611 RFQQLLEYFVGVR

>member
-1 METNNVEASARV
+1 METNNVAASTTV
-13 LDAATSAVGSI
+13 LDAVTSAVGGTN
-24 HAAAGDAPAVWHPT
+24 AAAGDAPVAWQPT
-38 YADCVHFKS
+38 YADCVQFKN

-55 LEWKVNHDRGQ
+55 LEWKVNHDREQ

-73 EPNLNKEGE
+73 EPNLNKDGE
-82 LPVECSGSKGD
+82 LPVECSGSKGY

-166 QDTEVAIDELG
+166 QDTEVTIDELG

-204 MWEAEQGGEN
+204 MWAEWEASQGGKN
-214 NEANN
+214 NRVNN
-219 GSELKEG
+219 GSELNEG
-226 NRLVDELQE
+226 NHLVDELQE

-244 LTGAPGTGKTFLA
+244 LTGAPGTGKTYLA
-257 KQLAHKLV
+257 KQLACNLV
-265 DDPNCDEEQ
+265 GAHSAKDEQ
-274 NKARYNAQV
+274 YQSHV

-302 PKNDENGQLGFERR
+302 PVNKDGQLGFERK
-316 DGTFK
+316 DGSFK
-321 ELCLAA
+321 ALCKAALAA
-327 LNAQEQAQK
+327 
-336 DGVEAPAFVMI
+336 PAENFVMI

-370 YRGSEGLVETQ
+370 YRGPEGLVETQ

-433 SERFDAMFIGTEPF
+433 SERFDGMFSGAEPF
-447 AVAPDLV
+447 AAAPDLV

-544 GINSRL
+544 GINCRL

>member
-1 METNNVEASARV
+1 METNNVEASTRV
-13 LDAATSAVGSI
+13 LDAATSAVGT
-24 HAAAGDAPAVWHPT
+24 HAAAGDAPAAWHPT

-93 DADSLQSYIAR
+93 AADSLQSYIER

-145 WRQNHLERF
+145 WRQNHIERL
-154 YLNVCIITTDYP
+154 YLNVCIVTTDHP
-166 QDTEVAIDELG
+166 QATEFSLDELG
-177 LFDGLGPNQAVK
+177 LFDGLGPNQAIK
-189 DFFDAFVQ
+189 DFFEAFVQ
-197 LKGKFYE
+197 LRGKFSE
-204 MWEAEQGGEN
+204 MWAEWEASQ
-214 NEANN
+214 
-219 GSELKEG
+219 EG
-226 NRLVDELQE
+226 NHNETKSSSEPDDSNQLADQLLE
-235 LITSNKNLI
+235 LIVNNKNLI
-244 LTGAPGTGKTFLA
+244 LTGAPGTGKTYLA
-257 KQLAHKLV
+257 KQLACNLV
-265 DDPNCDEEQ
+265 GAQSAKDEQ
-274 NKARYNAQV
+274 YQSHV

-302 PKNDENGQLGFERR
+302 PVNKDGQLGFERK
-316 DGTFK
+316 DGIFK
-321 ELCLAA
+321 KLCHAALAA
-327 LNAQEQAQK
+327 PDEN
-336 DGVEAPAFVMI
+336 FVLI

-381 YQNMVPDGDQFK
+381 CQNMVPDGDQFK
-393 KGFYVPENVYVIGTM
+393 AGFYVPENVYIIGTM

-433 SERFDAMFIGTEPF
+433 SERFDGMFSGAEPF
-447 AVAPDLV
+447 ADVTDFVAK
-454 AQVKPFFTRLNDK
+454 VKPYFVRLNDK
-467 IGSDLGFGTA
+467 IGADSGFGTA

-489 NFIKDIPD
+489 NFTKDLSD
-497 LNDANDEQVKACM
+497 LNAANDEQVKACM

-534 TLEDLEQAYY
+534 TLEELEKAYY
-544 GINSRL
+544 GTNIRL

-577 QNEGSVQHDAA
+577 QNEDKVQRDAA
-588 VPRTNHGVE
+588 VPRANHGVE
-597 SAQPIKLSAEEKLK
+597 SARAAELSYEEKVK
-611 FQQLLEYLVVR
+611 RFHQLLEAFVGVR